1 MPSAGVPF
9 DKSVG
14 KHRKKIQQLQ
24 DVVEEKRRDV
34 YKLKAEHLKNKNH
47 YYSSKRL
54 GMWRDEY
61 TSKKTVDMDFRPC
74 DQRASLRNYGRMDND
89 LWDRMELRGWFDKY
103 YKPQGLD
110 FIDYEKTRY
119 LNRPNSV
126 PTRYQAATP
135 EPTPPRSYTPVPRSP
150 HWINHEGNTAS
161 QRVRSQML
169 ARGVPYVNHGMNP
182 PWKERPAEEERDGFT
197 KLIPQSEI
205 ARTQTIALQR
215 ATQHAHDSK
224 HLVAARTLQMTEGSG
239 LFKT

>member
-1 MPSAGVPF
+1 MEEWTTIYGIEWNFEDGSISITSRRAWTSLIMKRHGISTGNSSQAVNLCF
-9 DKSVG
+9 CSVFLLCRNNL
-14 KHRKKIQQLQ
+14 H
-24 DVVEEKRRDV
+24 
-34 YKLKAEHLKNKNH
+34 A
-47 YYSSKRL
+47 RL
-54 GMWRDEY
+54 MLLCLNTY
-61 TSKKTVDMDFRPC
+61 TIFC
-74 DQRASLRNYGRMDND
+74 Y
-89 LWDRMELRGWFDKY
+89 
-103 YKPQGLD
+103 
-110 FIDYEKTRY
+110 
-119 LNRPNSV
+119 RPNSV